1 MEENRRKIS
10 FLSKLK
16 NKYRFVVLT
25 DDSFEERL
33 SFSFSRINII
43 GFLSLLFLFLLSL
56 SLALLIF
63 SPLKEY
69 IPGKSSSSVQKE
81 LIRIT
86 LETDS
91 LKKALNI
98 RALYLNNISSIMKG
112 ETLDF
117 IKEDSINIS
126 NDNAIN
132 FSKSNE
138 DSILR
143 LEVEAEDKSSVTQ
156 MKSDNS
162 RHLLFYSP
170 LSGSISDPFDF
181 KTEHYAVDIVGKK
194 GSKVKSVLEGTV
206 IVNSW
211 NPQTG
216 NVIGI
221 QHANNFISFYK
232 HCSLSLKQVGDFV
245 SVGENIGII
254 GNTGELSTGPH
265 LHFELW
271 ENGNPLNPEDYISF
285 N

>member
-1 MEENRRKIS
+1 MKENRRKIS
-10 FLSKLK
+10 FLLKLK

-33 SFSFSRINII
+33 SFSFSRLNII
-43 GFLSLLFLFLLSL
+43 GFLSLIFLFLLSL

-126 NDNAIN
+126 SENAIS

-194 GSKVKSVLEGTV
+194 GSKVRSVLEGTV

>member
-33 SFSFSRINII
+33 SFSFSRLNII

-194 GSKVKSVLEGTV
+194 GSKVRSVLEGTV
-206 IVNSW
+206 IVNRW

>member
-170 LSGSISDPFDF
+170 LSGSISDPFNF

-194 GSKVKSVLEGTV
+194 GSKVRSVLEGTV

-271 ENGNPLNPEDYISF
+271 GNGNPLNPEDYISF

>member
-33 SFSFSRINII
+33 SFSFSRLNII
-43 GFLSLLFLFLLSL
+43 GVLSLLFLFILYLSL
-56 SLALLIF
+56 VLLIY

-194 GSKVKSVLEGTV
+194 GSKVRSVLEGTV

>member
-33 SFSFSRINII
+33 SFSFSRLNII

-232 HCSLSLKQVGDFV
+232 HCSLSLKKVGDFV

-285 N
+285 D

>member
-33 SFSFSRINII
+33 SFSFSRLNII

-117 IKEDSINIS
+117 IKKDSINIS

-194 GSKVKSVLEGTV
+194 GSKVRSVLEGTV

>member
-33 SFSFSRINII
+33 SFSFSRLNII

-126 NDNAIN
+126 SENAIS

-194 GSKVKSVLEGTV
+194 GSKVRSVLEGTV